1 VPKQAREMTRSQA
14 RVNILVRHL
23 RNVIYATP
31 KEIARV
37 FGWGAKD
44 SQAAIN
50 TLAEQGTISMGEM
63 KGVNGEVVF
72 LK

>member
-1 VPKQAREMTRSQA
+1 LICT
-14 RVNILVRHL
+14 
-23 RNVIYATP
+23 
-31 KEIARV
+31 
-37 FGWGAKD
+37 GAKD